1 MLHSLKQRR
10 QYEYNIYPPPAEKRL
25 QILRDYGEK
34 GDRLVRE
41 KERQYITSISRSTA
55 RKLER
60 SGKFPQRKSIGLKSC
75 GWLLSDLL
83 CWINER

>member
-1 MLHSLKQRR
+1 M
-10 QYEYNIYPPPAEKRL
+10 NTTFTPPPAEKRL

-55 RKLER
+55 WKLEK

>member
-1 MLHSLKQRR
+1 MKTTFT
-10 QYEYNIYPPPAEKRL
+10 PPPAEKRL

-55 RKLER
+55 WKLER

>member
-1 MLHSLKQRR
+1 MNTTFIS
-10 QYEYNIYPPPAEKRL
+10 PPAEKRL

-55 RKLER
+55 WKLER

>member
-1 MLHSLKQRR
+1 M
-10 QYEYNIYPPPAEKRL
+10 NTTFTPPSAEKRL

-55 RKLER
+55 WKLER
-60 SGKFPQRKSIGLKSC
+60 SGKFPLRKSIGLKSC

>member
-1 MLHSLKQRR
+1 M
-10 QYEYNIYPPPAEKRL
+10 NTTFIPPLAEKRL

-55 RKLER
+55 WRLER

>member
-1 MLHSLKQRR
+1 MSTTFISPTPEQ
-10 QYEYNIYPPPAEKRL
+10 RL
-25 QILRDYGEK
+25 QVLRNYGEK

-41 KERQYITSISRSTA
+41 RERQRITSISRSTA
-55 RKLER
+55 WKLEQV
-60 SGKFPQRKSIGLKSC
+60 GKFPLRKSLGAKSC

>member
-1 MLHSLKQRR
+1 M
-10 QYEYNIYPPPAEKRL
+10 NTTFTPPPAEKRL

-55 RKLER
+55 WKLER
-60 SGKFPQRKSIGLKSC
+60 LGQFPQRKSIGLKSC

-83 CWINER
+83 CWINQC

>member
-1 MLHSLKQRR
+1 M
-10 QYEYNIYPPPAEKRL
+10 NTTFTPPPAEKRL
-25 QILRDYGEK
+25 QILHDYGEK

-55 RKLER
+55 WKLER
-60 SGKFPQRKSIGLKSC
+60 SGQFPQRKSIGLKSC